1 MINGESV
8 LAVILARGGSKRLPN
23 KNILNLVGKPM
34 IAWSIEAGL
43 NSKYIDKVV
52 VSSDSDKILTI
63 SKKYG
68 ADIIKRPNELANDA
82 ATSFDAIKHTIENVD
97 DFFDY
102 VILLQPTSP
111 LRNYKHIKEAIKLLN
126 NKNADAIISVTKTS
140 HSLLWS
146 NILKNDD
153 SLVDFLKDEVLNK
166 RSQDL
171 DVYYRLNGA
180 IYICKTNRLLDEKT
194 FFVKDNIYAYKMD
207 RENSIDIDDIIDYK
221 FVEYLMNEKTKIS
234 SKKNE

>member
-1 MINGESV
+1 MLLLQINVRSLLV
-8 LAVILARGGSKRLPN
+8 TMKSKDRIAVCSRSFSKNTTLRQ
-23 KNILNLVGKPM
+23 
-34 IAWSIEAGL
+34 
-43 NSKYIDKVV
+43 
-52 VSSDSDKILTI
+52 
-63 SKKYG
+63 
-68 ADIIKRPNELANDA
+68 ELF
-82 ATSFDAIKHTIENVD
+82 SLYENVTFND
-97 DFFDY
+97 DG
-102 VILLQPTSP
+102 
-111 LRNYKHIKEAIKLLN
+111 IKLEG
-126 NKNADAIISVTKTS
+126 
-140 HSLLWS
+140 
-146 NILKNDD
+146 D